1 MSEMQKIEIFLEV
14 LILGE
19 LGRAK
24 CRNGGF
30 LMGKIARGRAN
41 WAWQFADRFSGAG
54 VCLRVTPKDS
64 TENSI
69 MSILSMSYSNTR
81 FPD

>member
-19 LGRAK
+19 LGGAK

-30 LMGKIARGRAN
+30 LAGEIERRGSG
-41 WAWQFADRFSGAG
+41 ADRKTLHEEA
-54 VCLRVTPKDS
+54 VR
-64 TENSI
+64 I
-69 MSILSMSYSNTR
+69 
-81 FPD
+81 